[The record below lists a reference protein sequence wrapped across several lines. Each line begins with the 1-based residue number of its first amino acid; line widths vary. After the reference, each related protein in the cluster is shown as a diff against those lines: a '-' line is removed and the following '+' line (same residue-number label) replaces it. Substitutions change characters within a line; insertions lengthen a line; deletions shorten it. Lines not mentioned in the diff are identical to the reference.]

1 MIKNLLKFGIIGAA
15 LYFLFRASRQNFNII
30 GLKLSG
36 SPALI
41 VEVFNPTPLP
51 IKLNSII
58 GDLYFQGQRLAVLND
73 FSGLSIPANS
83 KQSFNFSIS
92 PDPLGLASFAA
103 YVIKNG
109 GQAFAKPVVEIKG
122 SANTS
127 IGTWP
132 INMKFNA

>member
-1 MIKNLLKFGIIGAA
+1 MVKNLLKFGFIGFA
-15 LYFLFRASRQNFNII
+15 LYVIFKASRQNFNII

-36 SPALI
+36 APALI

-58 GDLYFQGQRLAVLND
+58 GDLYFKGQRLAVLND
-73 FSGLSIPANS
+73 FSGITIAANS

-109 GQAFAKPVVEIKG
+109 GQSFAKPIVEIKG

-132 INMKFNA
+132 INMKFSA